1 MSAEPVAAAD
11 PLADRV
17 VDRVANPLSTPVAAP
32 ITTPVAGPADKPA
45 AGAPDDLATL
55 LARVEARQAE
65 SPLLGGGVAGAITLY
80 RDWLGRHANEPLA
93 HVAWFNL
100 GVALASLPDPVAAEA
115 AYRCAIALQPG
126 FAEAHLNLG
135 SQLERQGRTDD
146 AIASWRA
153 VLDARLVDPL
163 ARPGLHCHLL
173 NNLGRALENGRDYEA
188 AEAMLERS
196 LRCQPD
202 QPGVL
207 QHWVHLRQ
215 RQCRWPVYQPFGEVT
230 LAAMVR
236 ATSPLAMLAAH
247 DDPALQLWR
256 AGVFLQDKHPASLS
270 TTGKRAITGSAGAS
284 VSAPPAVS
292 ADPALPPA
300 RRERLRI
307 GYLSSDLCQHAVSML
322 MVELLERHDRE
333 RVDMIAFS
341 WSRDDGSAIRERV
354 RRAVSHYVPIG
365 ALTDEQA
372 VDLIRAHDIDVLID
386 LQGLTSG
393 ARPGILACRPAPLQ
407 LTWLG
412 FPGTTGMPFI
422 DYVIADRFVLPEALT
437 PFFIEK
443 PLYLPHCFQPSD
455 STRVVGPAPDREACG
470 LPPEGF
476 VYCSFNNNYKFDP
489 KVFGAWMTILA
500 AVPGSVLWLL
510 ADNRWAE
517 SNLRREAER
526 LGIDPTR
533 LVFAPRVDPDQY
545 LARYRAADLFL
556 DTRPFNAGTTASDA
570 LWAGL
575 ALLTCPGRTFA
586 SRMAGSLLNALG
598 LPELIAEDLDDYV
611 RRAIALGNDPQGYAT
626 LRERLVRARTSSPV
640 FDIAGLARA
649 LEDQLLTLSHGR
661 R

>member
-1 MSAEPVAAAD
+1 MSAEAVV
-11 PLADRV
+11 LADA
-17 VDRVANPLSTPVAAP
+17 VA
-32 ITTPVAGPADKPA
+32 
-45 AGAPDDLATL
+45 DDLSAL

-65 SPLLGGGVAGAITLY
+65 APVTGGGVTGAIALY
-80 RDWLGRHANEPLA
+80 RDWLGRHATDPLA

-100 GVALASLPDPVAAEA
+100 GVALAGLPDPVAAEA

-126 FAEAHLNLG
+126 FVEAHLNLG
-135 SQLERQGRTDD
+135 SQLERQGRARD
-146 AIASWRA
+146 AITGWRA
-153 VLDARLVDPL
+153 VLDAGLVDPRT
-163 ARPGLHCHLL
+163 RPGLQCHLL
-173 NNLGRALENGRDYEA
+173 NNLGRVLENERDYEA

-196 LRCQPD
+196 LRCQPGQVD
-202 QPGVL
+202 VL
-207 QHWVHLRQ
+207 QHWIHLRQ
-215 RQCRWPVYQPFGEVT
+215 RQCRWPVHEPLGEVT
-230 LAAMVR
+230 LATMVR
-236 ATSPLAMLAAH
+236 ATSPLAMLASH
-247 DDPALQLWR
+247 EDPALQLWR
-256 AGVFLQDKHPASLS
+256 AGVFLQEKKLPNLPSLANLPS
-270 TTGKRAITGSAGAS
+270 LPIAGDRVGMA
-284 VSAPPAVS
+284 
-292 ADPALPPA
+292 A
-300 RRERLRI
+300 RQGRLRI
-307 GYLSSDLCQHAVSML
+307 GYLSSDFCQHAVSLL
-322 MVELLERHDRE
+322 MVELLERHDRD
-333 RVDMIAFS
+333 RVEVFAFS
-341 WSRDDGSAIRERV
+341 WSRDDGSAVRERV

-365 ALTDEQA
+365 ALTDDQV
-372 VDLIRAHDIDVLID
+372 VDLIQAHGIDVLID

-393 ARPGILACRPAPLQ
+393 ARPGILARRPAPLQ

-437 PFFIEK
+437 PFFMEK

-455 STRVVGPAPDREACG
+455 STRVVGPAPGREACG

-489 KVFGAWMTILA
+489 VTFAAWMKILA

-517 SNLRREAER
+517 ANLRREAER
-526 LGIDPTR
+526 RGIDPAR
-533 LVFAPRVDPDQY
+533 LVFAPRVAPDQY

-611 RRAIALGNDPQGYAT
+611 ARAIALGNDPARHAA
-626 LRERLVRARTSSPV
+626 LRDRLVAARTRSPL

-649 LEDQLLTLSHGR
+649 LEDRLLTLSRGQH
-661 R
+661 